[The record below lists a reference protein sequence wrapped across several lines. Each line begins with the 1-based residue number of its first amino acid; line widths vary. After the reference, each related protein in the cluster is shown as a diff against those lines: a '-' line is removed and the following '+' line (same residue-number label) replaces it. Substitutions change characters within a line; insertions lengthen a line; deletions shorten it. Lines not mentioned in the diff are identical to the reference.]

1 MRRTLLK
8 KISIGLALGVSL
20 ILLSGCTSE
29 KSTTSKNHEPT
40 KTASSTPSSPTF
52 NELEGGKE
60 NSYDFVDFW
69 GIDYKAPQGI
79 NDIVGYYEL
88 PDSPETPIKIYPD
101 GRYTRILRASQAP
114 MEEAAHSSK
123 IEFYFDENN
132 EVQTNP
138 FYTNNGE
145 YNTLSQGRVVEKN
158 GIYFLVPLSYS
169 SELYL
174 NDKAEATYVFTDIL
188 QDKDEMS
195 SILKDTSKFSEYSFI
210 KNGSFFNSAD
220 GEPDEAGIKKSGN
233 TDLETLLDSKP
244 LLLHNKPFPIT
255 TINQLYSRRN
265 NINVSD
271 LVALTP
277 KELDSIDFD
286 KISRDTKEKLKF
298 GFKYSTSV
306 VDKIFV
312 TDGDYIYDVSE
323 DQLGMHAERQTVIPK

>member
-1 MRRTLLK
+1 MK
-8 KISIGLALGVSL
+8 KLSLALTFGMSL
-20 ILLSGCTSE
+20 ILLIGCTSE
-29 KSTTSKNHEPT
+29 KNPTSKNHET
-40 KTASSTPSSPTF
+40 IQTPSSTSSSPTID
-52 NELEGGKE
+52 EIKGGKE
-60 NSYDFVDFW
+60 NNYDFVDFW
-69 GIDYKAPQGI
+69 EIDYKAPQNI
-79 NDIVGYYEL
+79 NDIVGYYEF
-88 PDSPETPIKIYPD
+88 PDSPETPIKIYSD

-169 SELYL
+169 SDLYL
-174 NDKAEATYVFTDIL
+174 DDKAEATYVFTDTL

-195 SILKDTSKFSEYSFI
+195 NILKDTSKFSEYSFI
-210 KNGSFFNSAD
+210 KNGVFFNSAD
-220 GEPDEAGIKKSGN
+220 GETDESSIKKSGN
-233 TDLETLLDSKP
+233 PDLETLLDSKP

-286 KISRDTKEKLKF
+286 KISRDSKEKLKF

-306 VDKIFV
+306 VDKIFA

-323 DQLGMHAERQTVIPK
+323 DQLGLHAERQSVIPK

>member
-1 MRRTLLK
+1 MK
-8 KISIGLALGVSL
+8 KLFISITLGMSL
-20 ILLSGCTSE
+20 ILLTGCISG
-29 KSTTSKNHEPT
+29 KNNIASKNQESTQKSSSISSNPT
-40 KTASSTPSSPTF
+40 SDKLSEDQKNA
-52 NELEGGKE
+52 
-60 NSYDFVDFW
+60 YDFIDFW
-69 GIDYKAPQGI
+69 GINYKAPQNM

-88 PDSPETPIKIYPD
+88 PNSPETPIKIYPD

-114 MEEAAHSSK
+114 MDESAHSSK

-132 EVQTNP
+132 KVQTNP

-145 YNTLSQGRVVEKN
+145 YNTLSQGRIMEKN

-174 NDKAEATYVFTDIL
+174 NDKAEATYVFTDTL

-195 SILKDTSKFSEYSFI
+195 RLLKDTSKFNEYSFI
-210 KNGSFFNSAD
+210 KNGSFFDSAD
-220 GEPDEAGIKKSGN
+220 GKKDEAGIKKLGN
-233 TDLETLLDSKP
+233 PDLENLLDSKP
-244 LLLHNKPFPIT
+244 LLLHDKPFPIT

-265 NINVSD
+265 NTNVSD

-286 KISRDTKEKLKF
+286 KISRDSKEKLKF

-312 TDGDYIYDVSE
+312 TDGDYIYDVSQ
-323 DQLGMHAERQTVIPK
+323 DQLGMHAESQTVIPK

>member
-1 MRRTLLK
+1 MK
-8 KISIGLALGVSL
+8 KLSLTLALGMSL
-20 ILLSGCTSE
+20 ILLTGCNSE
-29 KSTTSKNHEPT
+29 KKSTAKNQESVQMS
-40 KTASSTPSSPTF
+40 SSTPSSPTF
-52 NELEGGKE
+52 DELNGDQE
-60 NSYDFVDFW
+60 SAYDFVDYW
-69 GIDYKAPQGI
+69 EIDYKAPQ
-79 NDIVGYYEL
+79 NMKDIVGYYEL

-101 GRYTRILRASQAP
+101 GRYTRILRASQVP
-114 MEEAAHSSK
+114 IEEAAHSSK

-220 GEPDEAGIKKSGN
+220 GETDEAGIKKSGN